1 MFPFHPAVLCLT
13 ENHRGQGVCEPG
25 GRQVQSDQNR
35 ERIRYLGLLVG
46 YIDLL
51 YIGCQCLLL
60 PGRQYLSALI

>member
-1 MFPFHPAVLCLT
+1 M
-13 ENHRGQGVCEPG
+13 
-25 GRQVQSDQNR
+25 QSDQNR

-60 PGRQYLSALI
+60 PGRQGSGQNMGVMRRVFCLRRSADHRELRPL